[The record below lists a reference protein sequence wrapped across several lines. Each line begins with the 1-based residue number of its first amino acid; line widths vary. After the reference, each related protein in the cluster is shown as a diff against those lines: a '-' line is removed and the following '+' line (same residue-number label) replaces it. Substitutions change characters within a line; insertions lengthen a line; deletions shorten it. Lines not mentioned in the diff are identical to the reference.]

1 LDGEE
6 LKPAEIGRREGMS
19 ARAVSVRLQ
28 QLQEALR
35 SASVQLVL
43 LAVPRVV
50 VPLKPRKKR
59 RRRLIDVVQLWLGL
73 VA

>member
-1 LDGEE
+1 
-6 LKPAEIGRREGMS
+6 MS